1 MKNKRQ
7 VLWILGIILTPFI
20 LMLFLHIGIAI
31 QQYFKFDINVPNI
44 AAADWFMFAGSYLG
58 GAMTLLGVIA
68 TLKHERNI
76 HRHQQMLDAIHK
88 EQQALCNII
97 SGFDVFVPLACNE
110 EIASALNRQ
119 KFDELPD
126 LSSAKRK
133 ILEQFSTLLRSKTE
147 LHLETNMCCPFP
159 QCAMCKHPCRLP
171 AIKAEFQNTY
181 NVVYT
186 ELYNALGKLNSFAD
200 AVQQNYSCDHRV
212 HLITKL
218 IANCKVTGEPCEY
231 AEADIEKI
239 QSEKKDL
246 ESLMTEVNASMAAVA
261 AFDSKEIVQ
270 LVNLVREYVAVLE
283 ANAER
288 NCFCGK

>member
-7 VLWILGIILTPFI
+7 FWWIAGIILTPFV
-20 LMLFLHIGIAI
+20 LMLLLHIGIAI

-68 TLKHERNI
+68 TLRHERNI

-88 EQQALCNII
+88 EQKALCNIV
-97 SGFDVFVPLACNE
+97 SSFDVFVPIACNE
-110 EIASALNRQ
+110 EISSALNTH
-119 KFDELPD
+119 KVNELPD
-126 LSSAKRK
+126 LSKAKQR
-133 ILEQFSTLLRSKTE
+133 ILEQFSILSRSKTE
-147 LHLETNMCCPFP
+147 LHLETNMCTPFP

-171 AIKAEFQNTY
+171 AIKTEFQNTY

-186 ELYNALGKLNSFAD
+186 ELYNALVKLNSFAD
-200 AVQQNYSCDHRV
+200 AVQQNYSCDHRA

-218 IANCKVTGEPCEY
+218 IANCKVTGDPCEY
-231 AEADIEKI
+231 TEADIEKI

-246 ESLMTEVNASMAAVA
+246 TALSEEVNQAIRAVE
-261 AFDSKEIVQ
+261 AFDSKEIIQ
-270 LVNLVREYVAVLE
+270 LVALVSEYVAVLE
-283 ANAER
+283 TNAER
-288 NCFCGK
+288 NCFGGK